1 MTNMMKK
8 FKFGS
13 FGALAI
19 LLVFIYACSDN
30 GTDSDYPRTKYPQI
44 KDYSRKTIVGTVINA
59 DSVPQAHARIYIT
72 GVDSTTQ
79 HAYIMDSTEADKNG
93 YYSIVTDGDKHRYRL
108 LAKTTTDPD
117 TLFGFETYVYT
128 LWDTPYPDTFEFNI
142 EVGEPASVQ
151 FYLRYRDYDSIC
163 LEGSFACATITENDR
178 EKGFVIIRD
187 VPPGF
192 YETYTGWRDGKVI
205 ANPLLLRPKNIRAG
219 STYYWANGF
228 LKGHEAGTLDLSIPP
243 KALAIL
249 DSAKLPHILNNLIIP
264 VFKKENYDALM
275 DDRGNEII
283 MSKAKNETDSSRFW
297 IIPDSIGYANQ
308 KIRWIDA
315 FDQNEQRQKRNL
327 WLLYSKINADSIDIG
342 HNFNPW
348 DSSYAVSFWIES
360 LSDSRKQVSLVS
372 VGNDSLGFKITQCPK
387 NTQQICMRILDKNDS
402 TSIDSTI
409 YCSEKI
415 FDSKRHHLSIVIH
428 KDLVM
433 IAIDG
438 KTVYETSMDLTM
450 NFFKALR
457 YSIIGDIPMKDFIVY
472 KMDKDIR
479 TPKDNDW
486 TRLKAWLMAFYE
498 LQASVSSDK

>member
-1 MTNMMKK
+1 MKK

-19 LLVFIYACSDN
+19 LLFFICACSDR

-79 HAYIMDSTEADKNG
+79 HTYIMDSTEADKNG
-93 YYSIVTDGDKHRYRL
+93 YYSIITDGDKHRYRL
-108 LAKTTTDPD
+108 LAKTTTGPD

-128 LWDTPYPDTFEFNI
+128 FWDTPYPDTFEFDI
-142 EVGEPASVQ
+142 EVGEPATVQ

-178 EKGFVIIRD
+178 EKGFVNIRD
-187 VPPGF
+187 VPPGS
-192 YETYTGWRDGKVI
+192 YETYTGWRDGKAI
-205 ANPLLLRPKNIRAG
+205 ANALLLRPKDIRAG
-219 STYYWANGF
+219 STYFWANGF
-228 LKGHEAGTLDLSIPP
+228 LKGHEAGTLDLTIPP

-249 DSAKLPHILNNLIIP
+249 DSAKLPHILNNPIIP

-315 FDQNEQRQKRNL
+315 FDKNEQRQKRKL
-327 WLLYSKINADSIDIG
+327 SLLYSKISADSIDIG
-342 HNFNPW
+342 YNFNPW
-348 DSSYAVSFWIES
+348 DSSYALSFWIENLDNS
-360 LSDSRKQVSLVS
+360 TPKAPLVS
-372 VGNDSLGFKITQCPK
+372 AGNDSLGFKIGVCSKGSQE
-387 NTQQICMRILDKNDS
+387 ICAKIFDKDDS
-402 TSIDSTI
+402 TSIDTTLH
-409 YCSEKI
+409 CGVKF
-415 FDSKRHHLSIVIH
+415 FDGKRHHISFVIH
-428 KDLVM
+428 KGLVM

-438 KTVYETSMDLTM
+438 EVVYETSMNLTI
-450 NFFKALR
+450 NFFKELQ
-457 YSIIGDIPMKDFIVY
+457 YLQIGNVPLKDFIVY
-472 KMDKDIR
+472 KIDKDIR
-479 TPKDNDW
+479 TPNDNDW
-486 TRLKAWLMAFYE
+486 TRHKAWLMAFYE
-498 LQASVSSDK
+498 LQASVSADK